1 MELRYVD
8 PNLKRLATEAAFT
21 AGFPRGVVEEFR
33 RSIQAVRA
41 ARDAED
47 LLALQSLGFEYL
59 DGRRSGKVALRLQNG
74 YRLVGE
80 MEDLTVNL
88 RAIEIKHET
97 KGDL

>member
-1 MELRYVD
+1 MELRYD
-8 PNLKRLATEAAFT
+8 DSNLKRLATEPMFVADC
-21 AGFPRGVVEEFR
+21 PDDVVEEFR

-41 ARDAED
+41 ARDVND
-47 LLALQSLGFEYL
+47 LSALQSLGFEYV

-80 MEDLTVNL
+80 VEDRTVNL
-88 RAIEIKHET
+88 RAIENGHET